1 MKKQILKEITKEVI
15 TFIIL
20 MILSV
25 LFLIT
30 YNRLRIDEDKPIIT
44 EEKINYEMDY
54 DIPEF

>member
-20 MILSV
+20 MILSI

-44 EEKINYEMDY
+44 EEKTNYEMDY

>member
-20 MILSV
+20 MILSI
-25 LFLIT
+25 LFLIV
-30 YNRLRIDEDKPIIT
+30 YNKLRIDEDKPIIT
-44 EEKINYEMDY
+44 EEKVEYEMDY